1 MGVLLIVFM
10 LSPLD
15 SFEVLNQ
22 IKVPKTI
29 EYTIYYEKRKKKST
43 ITELEAERE
52 AIIFLA
58 NN

>member
-1 MGVLLIVFM
+1 M